1 MDKKNLDFIDC
12 KRKYDFNGKQQ
23 TIEEIINYR
32 IKLLSGVIDGDK
44 EMQTKNKEMIEQL
57 QQVIEAIN
65 KIDQYIL

>member
-1 MDKKNLDFIDC
+1 MNKKNLDFIDC

-44 EMQTKNKEMIEQL
+44 EMQTKKESFRSP
-57 QQVIEAIN
+57 N
-65 KIDQYIL
+65 S

>member
-1 MDKKNLDFIDC
+1 MNKKNLDFIDC

-44 EMQTKNKEMIEQL
+44 EMQTKNT
-57 QQVIEAIN
+57 
-65 KIDQYIL
+65 